1 VTGEPVE
8 PVEPAASSM
17 PSGPPEPSWRA
28 LRSAVVRTGV
38 GVGVASGA
46 YAVSVGA
53 LGVAAGLSI
62 VQTCALSVLVFTGG
76 SQFAFVGVVA
86 GGGNP
91 LSGAASAIL
100 LGARNGLYG
109 VRLVPLLDVRGG
121 RRLVAAQLTIDE
133 STAVALANED
143 ADRRAG
149 QLGFWV
155 TGLAIFLLWNLGT
168 LVGAVAGSAVGDPRD
183 YGLDAAAPAAF
194 LALLAPRMRG
204 RTEWTAALLA
214 AAVAVVAVPLVPA
227 GLPVLVAAGVPVV
240 MVLRHREQ
248 PYVEETADE

>member
-1 VTGEPVE
+1 MNDDPSD
-8 PVEPAASSM
+8 AA
-17 PSGPPEPSWRA
+17 WRP
-28 LRSAVVRTGV
+28 LRAAVVLTGV
-38 GVGVASGA
+38 GVGIASGA
-46 YAVSVGA
+46 YAVSFGA

-109 VRLVPLLDVRGG
+109 VRLVPLLGVRGG

-143 ADRRAG
+143 NGRRAG
-149 QLGFWV
+149 QLGFWA

-183 YGLDAAAPAAF
+183 FGLDAAAPAAF

-204 RTEWTAALLA
+204 RTGWTAALLA
-214 AAVAVVAVPLVPA
+214 AAVAIAAVPLVPA
-227 GLPVLVAAGVPVV
+227 GLPVLVAAVVPVV
-240 MVLRHREQ
+240 MVLRHRER
-248 PYVEETADE
+248 PYVDSPDAPGSREDRP

>member
-1 VTGEPVE
+1 MSTE
-8 PVEPAASSM
+8 
-17 PSGPPEPSWRA
+17 PPESSGSTEASWRS
-28 LRSAVVRTGV
+28 LRASVVRTGL

-133 STAVALANED
+133 STAVALANEE

-149 QLGFWV
+149 RLGFWV

-194 LALLAPRMRG
+194 LALLAPRLRG

-214 AAVAVVAVPLVPA
+214 AGVALVTVPLVPA
-227 GLPVLVAAGVPVV
+227 GLPVLVAALVPVV

-248 PYVEETADE
+248 PYVEEPER

>member
-1 VTGEPVE
+1 VTGE

-28 LRSAVVRTGV
+28 LRSAVVRTGL

-168 LVGAVAGSAVGDPRD
+168 LVGALAGSAVGDPRD

-214 AAVAVVAVPLVPA
+214 AGVAIVAVPLVPA
-227 GLPVLVAAGVPVV
+227 GLPVLVAALVPVV

-248 PYVEETADE
+248 PYVEEPDR

>member
-1 VTGEPVE
+1 MSTD
-8 PVEPAASSM
+8 PAW
-17 PSGPPEPSWRA
+17 GTVRA
-28 LRSAVVRTGV
+28 AVLRTGI

-46 YAVSVGA
+46 YAVSFGA

-143 ADRRAG
+143 RRPAG

-183 YGLDAAAPAAF
+183 LGLDAAAPAAF

-204 RTEWTAALLA
+204 RTEWNAALLA
-214 AAVAVVAVPLVPA
+214 AAVAVASVPLVPA

>member
-1 VTGEPVE
+1 VSGDHAWGTVR
-8 PVEPAASSM
+8 AAV
-17 PSGPPEPSWRA
+17 
-28 LRSAVVRTGV
+28 LRTGI

-46 YAVSVGA
+46 YAVSFGA
-53 LGVAAGLSI
+53 LGIAAGLSI

-143 ADRRAG
+143 RRPAG

-155 TGLAIFLLWNLGT
+155 TGLAIFVLWNLGT

-183 YGLDAAAPAAF
+183 LGLDAAAPAAF

-227 GLPVLVAAGVPVV
+227 GLPVLVAAVVPVV
-240 MVLRHREQ
+240 MVLQHRER
-248 PYVEETADE
+248 PYVAPSDESGHGEGGR

>member
-1 VTGEPVE
+1 MSAEATGPAEPGWR
-8 PVEPAASSM
+8 PLRAAV
-17 PSGPPEPSWRA
+17 
-28 LRSAVVRTGV
+28 LRTGL

-46 YAVSVGA
+46 YAVSFGA

-86 GGGNP
+86 GGGSP

-109 VRLVPLLDVRGG
+109 VRLVPLLDVHGG

-143 ADRRAG
+143 SGRRAG

-168 LVGAVAGSAVGDPRD
+168 LVGAVAGSAVGDPKD
-183 YGLDAAAPAAF
+183 FGLDAAAPAAF
-194 LALLAPRMRG
+194 LALLAPRLRG
-204 RTEWTAALLA
+204 RTEWTAAVLA

-227 GLPVLVAAGVPVV
+227 GLPVLVAAVVPVV
-240 MVLRHREQ
+240 MVLRHRDQ
-248 PYVEETADE
+248 PYVDTSDGPVGPGDEEGRT

>member
-1 VTGEPVE
+1 VSAEATGAAEP
-8 PVEPAASSM
+8 
-17 PSGPPEPSWRA
+17 GWRP
-28 LRSAVVRTGV
+28 LRAAVVRTGL

-46 YAVSVGA
+46 YAVSFGA
-53 LGVAAGLSI
+53 LGVAAGLTI

-109 VRLVPLLDVRGG
+109 VRLVPLLDVHGG

-143 ADRRAG
+143 SGRRAG

-168 LVGAVAGSAVGDPRD
+168 LVGAVAGSAVGDPKD
-183 YGLDAAAPAAF
+183 FGLDAAAPAAF
-194 LALLAPRMRG
+194 LALLAPRLRG
-204 RTEWTAALLA
+204 RTEWTAAVLA

-227 GLPVLVAAGVPVV
+227 GLPVLVAAVVPVV
-240 MVLRHREQ
+240 MVLRHRDQ
-248 PYVEETADE
+248 PYVDTSDGPVGPGDEEGRT

>member
-1 VTGEPVE
+1 MSSEPTE
-8 PVEPAASSM
+8 PT
-17 PSGPPEPSWRA
+17 EPSWRTVRA
-28 LRSAVVRTGV
+28 SVVRTGV

-46 YAVSVGA
+46 YALSIGA

-109 VRLVPLLDVRGG
+109 VRLVPLLGVRGG
-121 RRLVAAQLTIDE
+121 RRGQQLVAAQLTIDE

-143 ADRRAG
+143 RGRGAG

-168 LVGAVAGSAVGDPRD
+168 LVGALLGSAVGDPRD

-194 LALLAPRMRG
+194 LALLAPRLRG

-214 AAVAVVAVPLVPA
+214 AGVAVVAVPLVPA

-248 PYVEETADE
+248 PYVEEPDR

>member
-1 VTGEPVE
+1 MSTE
-8 PVEPAASSM
+8 
-17 PSGPPEPSWRA
+17 PPEPVGQAEASWRV
-28 LRSAVVRTGV
+28 LRASVVRTGL

-100 LGARNGLYG
+100 LGARTGLYG

-149 QLGFWV
+149 RLGFWV

-168 LVGAVAGSAVGDPRD
+168 LVGALAGSAVGDPRD

-214 AAVAVVAVPLVPA
+214 AGVAIVAVPLVPA
-227 GLPVLVAAGVPVV
+227 GLPVLVAALVPVV

-248 PYVEETADE
+248 PYVEEPDR

>member
-1 VTGEPVE
+1 VTEPPAPGEQAE
-8 PVEPAASSM
+8 A
-17 PSGPPEPSWRA
+17 SWRV
-28 LRSAVVRTGV
+28 LRASVVRTGL

-168 LVGAVAGSAVGDPRD
+168 LVGALAGSAVGDPRD

-214 AAVAVVAVPLVPA
+214 AGVAIVAVPLVPA
-227 GLPVLVAAGVPVV
+227 GLPVLVAALVPVV

-248 PYVEETADE
+248 PYVEEPDR

>member
-1 VTGEPVE
+1 MSSEPTE
-8 PVEPAASSM
+8 PT
-17 PSGPPEPSWRA
+17 EPSWRTVRA
-28 LRSAVVRTGV
+28 SVVRTGV

-46 YAVSVGA
+46 YALSIGA

-109 VRLVPLLDVRGG
+109 VRLVPLLGVRGG
-121 RRLVAAQLTIDE
+121 RRGQQLVAAQLTIDE

-143 ADRRAG
+143 RGRGAG

-168 LVGAVAGSAVGDPRD
+168 LVGALLGSAVGDPRD

-194 LALLAPRMRG
+194 LALLAPRLRG

-214 AAVAVVAVPLVPA
+214 AGVAVVAVPLVPA

-240 MVLRHREQ
+240 MVLRHRDQ
-248 PYVEETADE
+248 PYVEEPDR

>member
-1 VTGEPVE
+1 MSAE
-8 PVEPAASSM
+8 AAGGAQ
-17 PSGPPEPSWRA
+17 PGWRP
-28 LRSAVVRTGV
+28 LRAAVVRTGL

-46 YAVSVGA
+46 YAVSFGA

-86 GGGNP
+86 GGGNA

-109 VRLVPLLDVRGG
+109 VRLVPLLNVHGG

-143 ADRRAG
+143 RDRRAG

-168 LVGAVAGSAVGDPRD
+168 LVGAVAGSAVGDPKD
-183 YGLDAAAPAAF
+183 FGLDAAAPAAF
-194 LALLAPRMRG
+194 LALLAPRLRG
-204 RTEWTAALLA
+204 RTEWTAAVLA

-227 GLPVLVAAGVPVV
+227 GLPVLVAAVVPVV
-240 MVLRHREQ
+240 MVLRHRDQ
-248 PYVEETADE
+248 PYVDTSDGPVGPGHEEGRT

>member
-1 VTGEPVE
+1 MST
-8 PVEPAASSM
+8 EPARPGGSA
-17 PSGPPEPSWRA
+17 GGSWRTQRA
-28 LRSAVVRTGV
+28 SVVRTGL

-109 VRLVPLLDVRGG
+109 VRLVPLLEVRGG

-168 LVGAVAGSAVGDPRD
+168 LVGALAGSAVGDPRD

-214 AAVAVVAVPLVPA
+214 AAVAVVTVPLVPA
-227 GLPVLVAAGVPVV
+227 GLPVLVAVGVPVV
-240 MVLRHREQ
+240 MVLRHRDQ
-248 PYVEETADE
+248 PYVEEPDR

>member
-1 VTGEPVE
+1 
-8 PVEPAASSM
+8 
-17 PSGPPEPSWRA
+17 
-28 LRSAVVRTGV
+28 
-38 GVGVASGA
+38 
-46 YAVSVGA
+46 VSFGA
-53 LGVAAGLSI
+53 LSVAAGLSI

-109 VRLVPLLDVRGG
+109 VRLVPLLGVHGG

-143 ADRRAG
+143 RGRRAG

-168 LVGAVAGSAVGDPRD
+168 VVGAVAGSAVGDPRD
-183 YGLDAAAPAAF
+183 FGLDAAAPAAF

-214 AAVAVVAVPLVPA
+214 AGVAIVAVPLVPA
-227 GLPVLVAAGVPVV
+227 GLPVLVAAVVPVV
-240 MVLRHREQ
+240 MVLRHRDR
-248 PYVEETADE
+248 PYVDPSAETTDEEAGR

>member
-1 VTGEPVE
+1 MSDE
-8 PVEPAASSM
+8 AADR
-17 PSGPPEPSWRA
+17 GWRP
-28 LRSAVVRTGV
+28 LRAAVVRTGL
-38 GVGVASGA
+38 GVGIASGA
-46 YAVSVGA
+46 YAVSLGA

-143 ADRRAG
+143 RDRRAG

-183 YGLDAAAPAAF
+183 LGLDAAAPAAF

-204 RTEWTAALLA
+204 RTEWTAAVLA
-214 AAVAVVAVPLVPA
+214 AAVAIVSVPLVPA
-227 GLPVLVAAGVPVV
+227 GLPVLVAAAVPVV

-248 PYVEETADE
+248 AYVAPLPDDGPRP

>member
-1 VTGEPVE
+1 MSSEPTE
-8 PVEPAASSM
+8 PT
-17 PSGPPEPSWRA
+17 EPSWRTVRA
-28 LRSAVVRTGV
+28 SVVRTGV

-46 YAVSVGA
+46 YALSIGA

-109 VRLVPLLDVRGG
+109 VRLVPLLGVRGG
-121 RRLVAAQLTIDE
+121 RRGQQLVAAQLTIDE

-143 ADRRAG
+143 RGRGAG

-168 LVGAVAGSAVGDPRD
+168 LVGALLGSAVGDPRD

-194 LALLAPRMRG
+194 LALLAPRLRG
-204 RTEWTAALLA
+204 RTEWTAALFA
-214 AAVAVVAVPLVPA
+214 AGVAVVAVPLVPA

-248 PYVEETADE
+248 PYVEEPDR

>member
-1 VTGEPVE
+1 MSSQPAEPVE
-8 PVEPAASSM
+8 EHGWRPLRAAV
-17 PSGPPEPSWRA
+17 
-28 LRSAVVRTGV
+28 LRTGL

-46 YAVSVGA
+46 YAVSLGA

-109 VRLVPLLDVRGG
+109 VRLVPLLDVRGS

-143 ADRRAG
+143 RGRRAG

-183 YGLDAAAPAAF
+183 FGLDAAAPAAF
-194 LALLAPRMRG
+194 LALLAPRMRA
-204 RTEWTAALLA
+204 RTEWTAALVA
-214 AAVAVVAVPLVPA
+214 AGVAIVAVPLVPA
-227 GLPVLVAAGVPVV
+227 GLPVLVAAVVPVV

-248 PYVEETADE
+248 AYVDGPDDPGDAEAGR

>member
-1 VTGEPVE
+1 
-8 PVEPAASSM
+8 M
-17 PSGPPEPSWRA
+17 NDDPSDADWRP
-28 LRSAVVRTGV
+28 LRAAVVRTGL
-38 GVGVASGA
+38 GVGIASGA
-46 YAVSVGA
+46 YAVSFGA

-109 VRLVPLLDVRGG
+109 VRLVPLLGVRGG

-133 STAVALANED
+133 STAVALADED
-143 ADRRAG
+143 NGRRAG
-149 QLGFWV
+149 QLGFWA

-183 YGLDAAAPAAF
+183 FGLDAAAPAAF

-214 AAVAVVAVPLVPA
+214 AAVAIATVPLVPA
-227 GLPVLVAAGVPVV
+227 GLPVLVAAVVPVV
-240 MVLRHREQ
+240 MVLRHRER
-248 PYVEETADE
+248 PYVDSPDAPGTREDRP